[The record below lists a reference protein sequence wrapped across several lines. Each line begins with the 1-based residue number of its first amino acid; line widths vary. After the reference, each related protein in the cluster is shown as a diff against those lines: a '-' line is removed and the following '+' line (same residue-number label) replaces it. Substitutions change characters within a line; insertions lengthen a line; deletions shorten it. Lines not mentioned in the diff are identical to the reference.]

1 MKKDKDQIGEL
12 TGSVFRL
19 EELIEYQK
27 GAIVSRTLVDKDS
40 GTLTV
45 FAFDEG
51 QSLSEHTAPFHAFI
65 QVLDGSSRVTIDGKP
80 YELKK
85 GESIIMPA
93 DIPHAVEAL
102 ARFKMLLTMI
112 R

>member
-1 MKKDKDQIGEL
+1 M
-12 TGSVFRL
+12 

-27 GAIVSRTLVDKDS
+27 GAIVSRTLVDKDT

-65 QVLDGSSRVTIDGKP
+65 QVLDGASLVTIDGKH
-80 YELKK
+80 YKLKK

-93 DIPHAVEAL
+93 DIPHAVEAP